1 MTNRLDSDIA
11 ELRDAALGYA
21 ARHTVIADCAW
32 PHGARIAVNF
42 TADFDAMLL
51 RRLLNEP
58 PMQLAKGEFGGRVG
72 IWRLIELFDG
82 HGVKATIFTPGRICE
97 LYPEAVKAAARS
109 GHEIADHMWEHRVS
123 PEPELEADHLRRATV
138 ALERL
143 TGRRPVGTRS
153 WHTPAL
159 LRQEGYIYN
168 SRKVPDHRP
177 HYIRD
182 GDGPEGML
190 NLPFHYAIDDAMFF
204 NFSWLNTENAAQR
217 MADPDRVFEIW
228 WAAFWQQYQGQRLPQ
243 HLPAPLRI
251 RPRAPHR
258 HAGPADRPD
267 EGAARRLV
275 PDLRGGGAALPANL
289 PCTDPGRVNT
299 GESGDA
305 LEGRLHHLRRAQHP
319 RRGFALAGRPPLLR
333 QRGGGF
339 EPTLR
344 P

>member
-1 MTNRLDSDIA
+1 MTNRLDSEIA

-21 ARHTVIADCAW
+21 ARHAVIADCAW

-58 PMQLAKGEFGGRVG
+58 PMQFAKGEFGGRVG

-109 GHEIADHMWEHRVS
+109 GHEIADHMWEHRV
-123 PEPELEADHLRRATV
+123 PQEPELEADHLRRATM

-228 WAAFWQQYQGQRLPQ
+228 WAAFWQQYQVGGYLNICLHPFVSGRALRIAMLDQLIARMKALPGVWFPSCEEVAR
-243 HLPAPLRI
+243 HCLRTCPAPTL
-251 RPRAPHR
+251 
-258 HAGPADRPD
+258 AD
-267 EGAARRLV
+267 
-275 PDLRGGGAALPANL
+275 
-289 PCTDPGRVNT
+289 
-299 GESGDA
+299 
-305 LEGRLHHLRRAQHP
+305 
-319 RRGFALAGRPPLLR
+319 
-333 QRGGGF
+333 
-339 EPTLR
+339 
-344 P
+344 